1 MESNSSTKV
10 ESRCI
15 IQATHQ
21 GYDAHSKIGSKN
33 HLKPSSGFFS
43 WFLSQTSSSSVVGRV
58 NVNYFYSIRRQ
69 TRTYQQLNKSKTR
82 YFQLSQCH
90 NQLKEIE
97 NKQYKKNLDKSKV
110 KAFSSSIIQTKWEL
124 FSCPGSSIPTLGQWT
139 PSKRDRKSQRDIQRE
154 SERARE
160 PQRVRES
167 HRERVRDGQRVS
179 LDLSLWLSDWVSPSL
194 SLALSGSL
202 WISLS
207 RWLYLTLTLAL
218 SHSGSLPV
226 FLSLSGENYN
236 CYSPS
241 ALRN

>member
-97 NKQYKKNLDKSKV
+97 NKLYKKNLDKSKV

-179 LDLSLWLSDWVSPSL
+179 LEPGSL
-194 SLALSGSL
+194 SLALWLGLSLSLSGSL
-202 WISLS
+202 WLSLDLS
-207 RWLYLTLTLAL
+207 LTLAL
-218 SHSGSLPV
+218 SLSGSLPV
-226 FLSLSGENYN
+226 FLSGENYN

>member
-90 NQLKEIE
+90 NKLKEIE

-110 KAFSSSIIQTKWEL
+110 KALSSSIIQTKWEL
-124 FSCPGSSIPTLGQWT
+124 FSCPGSSIPTLGQWLT
-139 PSKRDRKSQRDIQRE
+139 HRHFRILTQIVTLKTWDPSDIRVMSRQKDKQTNRQKDNNNKEVKRQKR
-154 SERARE
+154 
-160 PQRVRES
+160 
-167 HRERVRDGQRVS
+167 
-179 LDLSLWLSDWVSPSL
+179 
-194 SLALSGSL
+194 
-202 WISLS
+202 
-207 RWLYLTLTLAL
+207 
-218 SHSGSLPV
+218 
-226 FLSLSGENYN
+226 
-236 CYSPS
+236 
-241 ALRN
+241 